1 LPTRLEKNKEEEKR
15 ACKQSLTRT
24 DTKKK
29 IKEEKRESGAEK
41 QVIEEDARDRDVSAD
56 D

>member
-1 LPTRLEKNKEEEKR
+1 MPTRLEKNKEAEKS
-15 ACKQSLTRT
+15 ACKQSLRRKE
-24 DTKKK
+24 TKKK
-29 IKEEKRESGAEK
+29 IKEEKRESGSEK